1 MVCMD
6 SSPTASSTFIAAL
19 QLNVVM
25 RPLFVAWRERI
36 HHCSYAHS
44 RCRMGFGTT
53 SVPWLYSLHMYG
65 WQARSYPFQEPP
77 AASTPTCSGK
87 GATRLTAS
95 DEKDGQKDVIFF
107 FEITRKCASRPSKQG
122 FPDPCTKFFKNGSW
136 QVTPPKPWTMKSI
149 LTGRH
154 PLIRED

>member
-6 SSPTASSTFIAAL
+6 STPTASSTFIAPP
-19 QLNVVM
+19 QLNVMM

-44 RCRMGFGTT
+44 RYRMGVGTT

-65 WQARSYPFQEPP
+65 WQARSYAFQESP
-77 AASTPTCSGK
+77 AASTPTYPGT

-95 DEKDGQKDVIFF
+95 DEKNGQKGTPRCDLFQNHAQMRVKTL
-107 FEITRKCASRPSKQG
+107 ETG
-122 FPDPCTKFFKNGSW
+122 FSEPCTKSFKNGSW
-136 QVTPPKPWTMKSI
+136 QVTSPKPV
-149 LTGRH
+149 
-154 PLIRED
+154 